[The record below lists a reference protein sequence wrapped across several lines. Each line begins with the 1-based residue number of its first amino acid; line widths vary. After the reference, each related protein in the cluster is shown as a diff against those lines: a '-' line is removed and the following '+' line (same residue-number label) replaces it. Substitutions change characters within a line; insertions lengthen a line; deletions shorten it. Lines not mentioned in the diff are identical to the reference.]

1 VTSVSAVEGY
11 QLWAD
16 TWDTTPSPI
25 VALEH
30 RALLPWIELSAHR
43 HAVDVGCGT
52 GRWTARLSAIGVD
65 ASPAMLAVAS
75 RKDGLRGRLVVGD
88 AASLPVAS
96 GSADLVLCALTFG
109 HIRDQAIAMGEFARV
124 LQPGGTLIVSDFHP
138 DAAARGWRRTFRR
151 DGQVY
156 DLENYPYTV
165 AQMCETARGLS
176 LTCVLEASIGEPE
189 RELFHRGGRPDL
201 FAAACATPAVLLT
214 RWVRV

>member
-1 VTSVSAVEGY
+1 MTSVSAVDGY
-11 QLWAD
+11 QLWAE
-16 TWDTTPSPI
+16 TWDATPSPI

-30 RALLPWIELSAHR
+30 RALRPWLELSTHR
-43 HAVDVGCGT
+43 LAVDVGCGT

-65 ASPAMLAVAS
+65 ASPAMLAVAA
-75 RKDGLRGRLVVGD
+75 RKDGLRGRLAVGD

-109 HIRDQAIAMGEFARV
+109 HIRDQAGAMHEFARV
-124 LQPGGTLIVSDFHP
+124 LQPGGTLIMSDFHP
-138 DAAARGWRRTFRR
+138 DAAARGWRRTFHR

-165 AQMCETARGLS
+165 ELMCEIASGLS
-176 LTCVLEASIGEPE
+176 LTCVTEASIGEPE
-189 RELFHRGGRPDL
+189 RELFHRAGRPDL